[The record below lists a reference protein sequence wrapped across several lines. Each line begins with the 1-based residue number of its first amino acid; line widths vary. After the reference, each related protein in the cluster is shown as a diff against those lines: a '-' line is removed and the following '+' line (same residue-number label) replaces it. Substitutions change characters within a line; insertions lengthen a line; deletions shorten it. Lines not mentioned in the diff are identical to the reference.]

1 MSKVKNL
8 ALAFTIGLLAISC
21 GDDDS
26 NAPVVTISSPA
37 AASSYTVAD
46 TLILIGT
53 VTEDEELA
61 SILISSDFGLSESVT
76 TFDSDTS
83 HALNYNITF
92 DPATAVGDYTLT
104 VTATDEAGN
113 VGTDDVQITVQ

>member
-1 MSKVKNL
+1 MSKVKNF

-26 NAPVVTISSPA
+26 TAPVVNISSPA
-37 AASSYTVAD
+37 ASSSYTVAD
-46 TLILIGT
+46 TIILKGT
-53 VTEDEELA
+53 VAEDTELA
-61 SILISSDFGLSESVT
+61 NILISADFGLSENVT

-83 HALNYNITF
+83 HVLNYNITL
-92 DPATAVGDYTLT
+92 DSQTATGDYTLT

-113 VGTDDVQITVQ
+113 VGTDEVSITVQ

>member
-8 ALAFTIGLLAISC
+8 ALALTIGLFAISC

-26 NAPVVTISSPA
+26 SAPVVNIATPA
-37 AASSYTVAD
+37 ASSSYTVAD
-46 TLILIGT
+46 TLILTGT
-53 VTEDEELA
+53 VTDDTELA
-61 SILISSDFGLSESVT
+61 NILIASDFGLSETVT

-92 DPATAVGDYTLT
+92 DPATTAGDYTLT